1 MSSICR
7 VWCVLAEIF
16 VRVGVWNELVG
27 GGVGGVS
34 LVDDYLTYAYLGL
47 TCTPLTCSLPYL

>member
-27 GGVGGVS
+27 GDIEMFVHITI
-34 LVDDYLTYAYLGL
+34 LFPKRA
-47 TCTPLTCSLPYL
+47 